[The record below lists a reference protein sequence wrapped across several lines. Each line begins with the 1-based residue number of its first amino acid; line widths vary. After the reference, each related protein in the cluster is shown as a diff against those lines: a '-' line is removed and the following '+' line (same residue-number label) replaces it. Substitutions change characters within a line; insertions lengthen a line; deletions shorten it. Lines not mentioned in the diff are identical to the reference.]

1 MFIISIY
8 PNLDFVIILFFII
21 LPFLLFVLLF
31 VMGKDIGRIYK
42 YSQSQLSTSSLKSP
56 VSSSSYPQSSSDI
69 ELTRNSVPSVREKN
83 KINSIL
89 YYQNITQND
98 ASITNNDDI
107 QSYETARFFLNH
119 SNHFNT

>member
-1 MFIISIY
+1 
-8 PNLDFVIILFFII
+8 
-21 LPFLLFVLLF
+21 
-31 VMGKDIGRIYK
+31 MGKDIGRIYK

-107 QSYETARFFLNH
+107 QSYETARFFFIIPIISTTNHDTQLVAITSSSILNL
-119 SNHFNT
+119 NTPMILPLLGK